1 MVLKSYEQFSA
12 TGWEIVLEN
21 VKERVKGKIAG
32 NALYINKIK
41 DYYRQTSSK
50 ATVKCIQR
58 IANQYMQKC
67 VRPPH
72 DHQIALMSHTESMS
86 EAIRQRAGDRG
97 LPIGL
102 PRSCRTHLEPRQKV
116 CMFRAALIIAG
127 MSPMRSF
134 RVTLSRRKVL
144 PFMTSPGSFDL
155 PG

>member
-21 VKERVKGKIAG
+21 AKERVKGKIAG

-86 EAIRQRAGDRG
+86 EAIRQRKTHHSYIHTLLSPPQRG
-97 LPIGL
+97 FSG
-102 PRSCRTHLEPRQKV
+102 T
-116 CMFRAALIIAG
+116 MIILHY
-127 MSPMRSF
+127 S
-134 RVTLSRRKVL
+134 
-144 PFMTSPGSFDL
+144 
-155 PG
+155 

>member
-12 TGWEIVLEN
+12 TEWEIVLEN
-21 VKERVKGKIAG
+21 AKERVKGKIAG
-32 NALYINKIK
+32 NALYINNIK

-86 EAIRQRAGDRG
+86 EAISQRKTHHSYIHTLLSPPQRG
-97 LPIGL
+97 FSG
-102 PRSCRTHLEPRQKV
+102 T
-116 CMFRAALIIAG
+116 MIILHY
-127 MSPMRSF
+127 S
-134 RVTLSRRKVL
+134 
-144 PFMTSPGSFDL
+144 
-155 PG
+155 